1 MDNYNNDSWNNNQNP
16 QQNQNTYSAQDY
28 QHHTVRKTIPHRI
41 ISSLMAQTTVRIILT
56 SSLMAQATIKHRL
69 ISSQTITIST
79 MMTSMFLYLCGLV
92 YSVSTLFLVW
102 AALFIS

>member
-28 QHHTVRKTIPHRI
+28 QQPYG
-41 ISSLMAQTTVRIILT
+41 SQNYSAQDYQQPYGADNSQNNFT